1 MRTIIDPMP
10 TAPDSQTRERLGG
23 RIRFRDRL
31 LAEATAA
38 WEQHDPAPVADRE
51 ANDLARQFEGEFEH
65 RLVRR
70 AAALPFASE
79 LNDALRH
86 VRSAMGLMIIAALI
100 AALLGGVAT
109 ARAAL
114 GVPRD
119 EPVNIFH
126 VLAAM
131 LLPQLAL
138 LALWLIVILM
148 PRSSGPLLSIA
159 SLGGLVVRGGQWLA
173 QRLHPGRAYAS
184 AVSGV
189 SRAFLRGGL
198 GGWTFSSISHALW
211 LAFNIGCLGMLV
223 FLLSTRQYTFAWE
236 TTILSAETYRPLT
249 HAIAAL
255 PKTCGFITPSDEQ
268 IASSRWEGVPL
279 QQSEGTSQAW
289 SSLLVG
295 SIVVYGLAP
304 RLLLLGLSLGQ
315 RRNAKSRYRLEV
327 DRPEFA
333 RLRGMLEPPAA
344 MLGVVDADS
353 DVPAPIVRPRA
364 PGHGGGPIRR
374 EAGGLPAILGFE
386 LPRSSDGAAW
396 PPALHG
402 VRWHDLGM
410 VDTREERQHAIA
422 ELLRAAQEPAALV
435 IVCSLTT
442 TPDRGVGSF
451 LADLAGTVAQPP
463 ALVLTGGQR
472 LRERQPAGWSESQSS
487 RDSSFD
493 ARLADW
499 RSAARAAGI
508 PEARIIE
515 VDLDHLTRASQSRI
529 AAIAGA
535 SEVAATHER
544 RIEQSFDLIAKFAD
558 DATAGNHKAD
568 ASAQTALHTDIAR
581 LYSEVAPRWRTLLRM
596 PDNAATLLPQ
606 NLGEHLT
613 AGAKRFVD
621 FMPDRLKRSPKW
633 LAAGA
638 TAGALGCIAAAAMIS
653 PVAISALPIWSG
665 IGAAIA
671 GVIQPAGGAKPQ
683 AIDGRGTQPG
693 SLDAAVR
700 SAALFAMLLEM
711 QGYEERIITRVL
723 DAVVIDGDDTMIDAS
738 QARRWLDDLRHRFD
752 LALAKEAR

>member
-1 MRTIIDPMP
+1 MP
-10 TAPDSQTRERLGG
+10 TAPDSQTREHPGG

-31 LAEATAA
+31 LAEASAA
-38 WEQHDPAPVADRE
+38 WEQLETAPVADHE
-51 ANDLARQFEGEFEH
+51 ANDLARQFEGDFEH

-70 AAALPFASE
+70 AAALPAAST
-79 LNDALRH
+79 LADALHH
-86 VRSAMGLMIIAALI
+86 VRSAVGLMIIAALI
-100 AALLGGVAT
+100 AALLGGIAT
-109 ARAAL
+109 ARAVL

-126 VLAAM
+126 VLAAT

-138 LALWLIVILM
+138 LALWLIVIFL

-173 QRLHPGRAYAS
+173 QRIHPGRAYAA
-184 AVSGV
+184 AVAGL

-198 GGWTFSSISHALW
+198 GRWTFSSISHALW
-211 LAFNIGCLGMLV
+211 LAFNVGCLGMLV

-249 HAIAAL
+249 HAVAAL
-255 PKTCGFITPSDEQ
+255 PKTSGFISPSDEQ

-315 RRNAKSRYRLEV
+315 RRTAKSRYRLDV

-333 RLRGMLEPPAA
+333 RLRGVLEPPAA
-344 MLGVVDADS
+344 MLGVVDADAGAR
-353 DVPAPIVRPRA
+353 APVSPPRA
-364 PGHGGGPIRR
+364 ARASGTMKRA
-374 EAGGLPAILGFE
+374 AGGLPAIVGFE
-386 LPRSSDGAAW
+386 LPRSTDGNAW
-396 PPALHG
+396 PPAVHG

-410 VDTREERQHAIA
+410 VDTREERQRAVA
-422 ELLRAAQEPAALV
+422 ELSRAAQEPASLV

-442 TPDRGVGSF
+442 TPDRGVSTF
-451 LADLAGTVAQPP
+451 LADLAGTVAHPP
-463 ALVLTGGQR
+463 AIVLTGGQR
-472 LRERQPAGWSESQSS
+472 LRERQTADSPESDHS
-487 RDSSFD
+487 RTSSFD

-499 RSAARAAGI
+499 RIVAGAAGI
-508 PEARIIE
+508 PEARMIE
-515 VDLDHLTRASQSRI
+515 VDLDHLTQTSQSRL

-535 SEVAATHER
+535 SESVAAHER
-544 RIEQSFDLIAKFAD
+544 RIEPAFDLIARFAA
-558 DATAGNHKAD
+558 DAAAGKHMSD
-568 ASAQTALHTDIAR
+568 ASALSVLHTEIAR
-581 LYSEVAPRWRTLLRM
+581 LYSDSAPRWRTLLRV
-596 PDNAATLLPQ
+596 PENAAALMPQ
-606 NLGEHLT
+606 NLGERLT
-613 AGAKRFVD
+613 AGARRFVD

-638 TAGALGCIAAAAMIS
+638 SAGALGCIAAAAMIS
-653 PVAISALPIWSG
+653 PIAISALPIWSG
-665 IGAAIA
+665 LGAAIA
-671 GVIQPAGGAKPQ
+671 AVMQPTGTKAQAEVNGERSSGG
-683 AIDGRGTQPG
+683 I
-693 SLDAAVR
+693 DAAMR

-711 QGYEERIITRVL
+711 QGYQERTITRVL
-723 DAVVIDGDDTMIDAS
+723 DAVVTDNDNANIDAS
-738 QARRWLDDLRHRFD
+738 RARLWLNDLRHRFD